1 MLTARCLLA
10 WCVLMVIALNC
21 QAQSDTAELY
31 RLNKSYVL
39 SYFQDIPKVAAAPAR
54 YTTKDWL
61 VVSGIATAT
70 GLLLAVDQPINKM
83 MLRNQQRTFTQV
95 SGVVEPF
102 GNLYSPIVI
111 GAGYLSGILLKDRKL
126 EHTALF
132 AAKSLAYSTSFYIV
146 SKQLVRRQRPSF
158 SENSFDFKAPF
169 QGGRTFT
176 SFPSGH
182 TNTVF
187 ATATAF
193 ALEYKHKKWVPP
205 VAYGI
210 ATLTGLSRLYD
221 NRHWASDVLVGA
233 AIGHFVT
240 RTLYHIEQNKQ
251 KAKTPVA
258 LNF

>member
-1 MLTARCLLA
+1 MATG
-10 WCVLMVIALNC
+10 LNSR
-21 QAQSDTAELY
+21 AQSDSAHLY
-31 RLNKSYVL
+31 RLNKTYIL
-39 SYFQDIPKVAAAPAR
+39 SYFQDIPKVAAAPVH
-54 YTTKDWL
+54 YSKKEWL
-61 VVSGIATAT
+61 IVGSAAAAT
-70 GLLLAVDQPINKM
+70 GLLLAVDQPINKAM
-83 MLRNQQRTFTQV
+83 IRNQQSAFTQV
-95 SGVVEPF
+95 SRVVEPF

-111 GAGYLSGILLKDRKL
+111 GAGYLGGLLLKDRKL

-132 AAKSLAYSTSFYIV
+132 AAKSLAFSTSFYIV
-146 SKQLVRRQRPSF
+146 SKQLIRRQRPSF
-158 SENSFDFKAPF
+158 SENPFDFKAPF

-210 ATLTGLSRLYD
+210 ATITGISRLYD

-240 RTLYHIEQNKQ
+240 RTLYHIEQSKQ
-251 KAKTPVA
+251 KTKDPLA
-258 LNF
+258 LSF